1 MNNFIQFVLW
11 HGKSSE
17 HHSREGFLRIAST
30 IPIFKEDEV
39 IHPSMMSILMG
50 ISSQQYPANNQNG
63 IIPEDMD
70 DFNQNQMVRT
80 YLTTGRIS
88 TTEWYRLNYKSTYV
102 IRLYLGKQPLKKMEW
117 QAIQNWEDFFIK
129 PDERMAHVPE
139 AFRKALCTKMVQV
152 SQYHDC

>member
-1 MNNFIQFVLW
+1 
-11 HGKSSE
+11 
-17 HHSREGFLRIAST
+17 
-30 IPIFKEDEV
+30 
-39 IHPSMMSILMG
+39 MMSILMG
-50 ISSQQYPANNQNG
+50 ISSQQYPENNPNG

-102 IRLYLGKQPLKKMEW
+102 IRLSLGKQPLKKMEW

-139 AFRKALCTKMVQV
+139 AFGKIGIYPTAGEHSLR
-152 SQYHDC
+152 YG